1 MTYQHKLALAEAIL
15 IGMVFISPFL
25 SLSLPK
31 IGLPG
36 LQTVDATQHLAP
48 LYGEQNIATILNI
61 GNYTKWSL
69 NTPTLGGTFLTTS
82 MSKLTLNGTFPSS
95 SNPSALSI
103 SRQFV
108 ANLTQYPI
116 LYMLMNVS
124 KGVSYGIRFD
134 TQNSDGSLSPVW
146 SDTDSLNHRGGIGQ
160 PENIQVNMIQVI
172 RANTNKTIGSLS
184 RVTVYVERIPKLEPT
199 VFTLQLSKFEFLNYP
214 LQPAQSRG
222 LYHSLYL
229 TLNLIPSTS
238 SLSTL
243 RSIQV
248 EGRLDASPSALYVI
262 YFINGSNVYRAGTHT
277 YDATSPNQVY
287 TISFPAE
294 KLKTFPDNLPT
305 SNPSVIIVS
314 ASGSFYQFNVKSV
327 TLNYV
332 TRVAEAAALPPA
344 KDPPVFYLAIFI
356 LLPLAVAVLLYD
368 HLRRRRPLK
377 SIETRSSVDAFRE

>member
-82 MSKLTLNGTFPSS
+82 MSKLTLNGTFPPS

-124 KGVSYGIRFD
+124 RGVSYGIRFD
-134 TQNSDGSLSPVW
+134 AQNPDGSVSAVW

-172 RANTNKTIGSLS
+172 RANTNKTIGSVS

-214 LQPAQSRG
+214 LQPAQLRG

-229 TLNLIPSTS
+229 TLNLTSSTS

-243 RSIQV
+243 RNIQV

-262 YFINGSNVYRAGTHT
+262 YLINGSNVYRAGTHT
-277 YDATSPNQVY
+277 YDAASPNQVY

-305 SNPSVIIVS
+305 GNPSVIIVS
-314 ASGSFYQFNVKSV
+314 ASGILYQFSVKSV

-332 TRVAEAAALPPA
+332 IRVAEAAPLPPS
-344 KDPPVFYLAIFI
+344 KDPPVFYLAIFV
-356 LLPLAVAVLLYD
+356 LLPVAVAVLLYD
-368 HLRRRRPLK
+368 HFRRRRPLK
-377 SIETRSSVDAFRE
+377 SIETRSSVDAPRE